1 MALTRE
7 EVLHMAALCRIALS
21 DEEVEYLRGQL
32 SDILEHV
39 RALQEVDTEGVLPT
53 SHSAGLTSIMR
64 DDQVAGG
71 LETEDILANAPRRE
85 DDFFRVNAVLEE

>member
-53 SHSAGLTSIMR
+53 SHSAGLTSVMR
-64 DDQVAGG
+64 DDAVSDG
-71 LETEDILANAPRRE
+71 LEPDSTLANAPRRE
-85 DDFFRVNAVLEE
+85 ENFFRVNAVLEE

>member
-21 DEEVEYLRGQL
+21 PEEVEYLRGQL
-32 SDILEHV
+32 FDILEHV
-39 RALQEVDTEGVLPT
+39 RALQEVDTEGVPPT

-64 DDQVAGG
+64 NDQVSLG
-71 LETEDILANAPRRE
+71 LNADSTLANAPQRE
-85 DDFFRVNAVLEE
+85 ENYFRVNAVLEE

>member
-1 MALTRE
+1 MALTKE

-21 DEEVEYLRGQL
+21 PQEVEYLRGQL

-39 RALQEVDTEGVLPT
+39 RTLQEVDTEGVLPT
-53 SHSAGLTSIMR
+53 SHSAGLTTIMR
-64 DDQVAGG
+64 EDQSSDG
-71 LETEDILANAPRRE
+71 LDTEDVLTNAPRRE

>member
-53 SHSAGLTSIMR
+53 SHSAGLTTIMR
-64 DDQVAGG
+64 DDSVADG
-71 LETEDILANAPRRE
+71 LNTESTLANAPRRE
-85 DDFFRVNAVLEE
+85 KEFFRVNAVLEE

>member
-21 DEEVEYLRGQL
+21 DEEVEFLRGQL

-53 SHSAGLTSIMR
+53 SHSAGLTTVMR
-64 DDQVAGG
+64 DDQVSDG
-71 LETEDILANAPRRE
+71 LNSEDTLSNAPLRE
-85 DDFFRVNAVLEE
+85 REYFRVNAVLEE

>member
-1 MALTRE
+1 MALTKQ

-21 DEEVEYLRGQL
+21 PEEVEYLRGQL

-39 RALQEVDTEGVLPT
+39 RTLQEVDTEGVPPT

-64 DDQVAGG
+64 DDSVSDG
-71 LETEDILANAPRRE
+71 LNTENVLDNAPRRE
-85 DDFFRVNAVLEE
+85 DDYFRVNAVLED

>member
-1 MALTRE
+1 MALTKQ

-39 RALQEVDTEGVLPT
+39 RTLQEVDTEGVLPT
-53 SHSAGLTSIMR
+53 SHSAGLTSVMR
-64 DDQVAGG
+64 DDSVSNG
-71 LETEDILANAPRRE
+71 LNSESTLANAPLRE
-85 DDFFRVNAVLEE
+85 KNYFRVNAVLEE

>member
-21 DEEVEYLRGQL
+21 DKEVEYLRGQL

-64 DDQVAGG
+64 DDQVTGG
-71 LETEDILANAPRRE
+71 LDPDSTLANAPRKE
-85 DDFFRVNAVLEE
+85 KNYFRVNAVLEE

>member
-1 MALTRE
+1 MALTKE

-21 DEEVEYLRGQL
+21 PQEVEYLCGQL

-39 RALQEVDTEGVLPT
+39 RTLQEVDTEGVLPT
-53 SHSAGLTSIMR
+53 SHSAGLTSVMR
-64 DDQVAGG
+64 EDRSSDG
-71 LETEDILANAPRRE
+71 LDTEEALTNAPRRE

>member
-1 MALTRE
+1 MPLTRQ

-39 RALQEVDTEGVLPT
+39 RTLQEVDTDGVLPT
-53 SHSAGLTSIMR
+53 SHSAGLTTVMR
-64 DDQVAGG
+64 DDHVSAG
-71 LETEDILANAPRRE
+71 LKPESTLSNAPRKE
-85 DDFFRVNAVLEE
+85 KNYFRVNAVLEE

>member
-1 MALTRE
+1 MALTKQ

-21 DEEVEYLRGQL
+21 PEEVEYLRGQL

-39 RALQEVDTEGVLPT
+39 RTLQEVDTEGVPPT

-64 DDQVAGG
+64 DDRVSDG
-71 LETEDILANAPRRE
+71 LEPESILANAPQRE
-85 DDFFRVNAVLEE
+85 KGFFRVNAVLEE

>member
-1 MALTRE
+1 MALTKE

-39 RALQEVDTEGVLPT
+39 RTLQEVDTEGVLPT

-64 DDQVAGG
+64 EDQAIGG
-71 LETEDILANAPRRE
+71 MQPESTLANAPLRE
-85 DDFFRVNAVLEE
+85 KNYFRVNAVLEE